1 MLENGY
7 HGEQQERRRPTAV
20 TVKDFI
26 ILVNVVCNRNTK
38 SQGFLAGVFNK
49 LEENK
54 MLVDLVTTSE
64 GNVSLAM
71 QSSDGTENQQ
81 RRLKGDLEEFGKVS
95 ISENMSIVTV
105 VGHKMR
111 NMVGISSEILSA
123 LASAKINIYLVSQ
136 GASEIN
142 VSLVVRAEDAILAM
156 NVIHAKVLKIPTHWE
171 QENNFIKGPWLY

>member
-1 MLENGY
+1 MDQIRHASLPLRLKNVFNPKGSGTIIYPSGSTSPSLKSLTLDSEDSEIKKEIPDSGFMLENGY

-81 RRLKGDLEEFGKVS
+81 RRLKGDLEKFGKVC
-95 ISENMSIVTV
+95 
-105 VGHKMR
+105 
-111 NMVGISSEILSA
+111 
-123 LASAKINIYLVSQ
+123 
-136 GASEIN
+136 
-142 VSLVVRAEDAILAM
+142 
-156 NVIHAKVLKIPTHWE
+156 
-171 QENNFIKGPWLY
+171 